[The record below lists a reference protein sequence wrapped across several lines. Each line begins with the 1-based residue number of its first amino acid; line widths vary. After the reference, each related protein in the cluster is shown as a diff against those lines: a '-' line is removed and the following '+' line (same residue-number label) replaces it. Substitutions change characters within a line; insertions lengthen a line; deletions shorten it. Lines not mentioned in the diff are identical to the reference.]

1 MAAIG
6 KMLVEWTGGAGL
18 PGVSVLYN
26 DGTST
31 AAVADLVTFFTAIA
45 DRLPT
50 GISVVVPSSGD
61 TIDDGNGQLLGEWSG
76 GAGGTINGIGSGSYA
91 AGVGVAVQWNT
102 VGIRNGRRVR
112 GRTFLCPLEVG
123 AYDPQGTIS
132 TAARSDIQAAATA
145 LATAGNLVV
154 FSRPSG
160 PGASDGDS
168 FAVTSAYV
176 PDRVTSLRTR
186 RY

>member
-1 MAAIG
+1 MASIG
-6 KMLVEWTGGAGL
+6 KMMVEWSGGAGL

-31 AAVADLVTFFTAIA
+31 AAIADLVTFFTAIA

-50 GISVVVPSSGD
+50 GIAVVVPSSGD
-61 TIDDGNGQLLGEWSG
+61 NIDDATGTLLGEWSG
-76 GAGGTINGIGSGSYA
+76 GAGGTINGSGSSVYA

-112 GRTFLCPLEVG
+112 GRTFLCPLSIG
-123 AYDPQGTIS
+123 SYDAQGTID
-132 TAARSDIQAAATA
+132 TATRNDIQAAATA
-145 LATAGNLVV
+145 LASAGNLVV
-154 FSRPSG
+154 FSRPSS
-160 PGASDGDS
+160 PGAADGDS
-168 FAVTSAYV
+168 FAVTSAFV